1 MAARGA
7 ESKAKIIEK
16 ILTTFEDSFQ
26 YDKEVRIPMYE
37 NGELIQIKLTLT
49 AAKTNVENETKSSFH
64 AAIDN
69 KGDNKEENIISSLV
83 EPTDEE
89 KRTLEDLMSK
99 LGLEL

>member
-16 ILTTFEDSFQ
+16 ILTTFENSFQ

-49 AAKTNVENETKSSFH
+49 AAKTNVENEIK
-64 AAIDN
+64 
-69 KGDNKEENIISSLV
+69 SLV
-83 EPTDEE
+83 ASTYPTGI
-89 KRTLEDLMSK
+89 L
-99 LGLEL
+99 

>member
-16 ILTTFEDSFQ
+16 ILATFENSFQ

-49 AAKTNVENETKSSFH
+49 AAKTNVENEIKSSFP
-64 AAIDN
+64 IT
-69 KGDNKEENIISSLV
+69 GDNKNDSNKENITSSPA
-83 EPTDEE
+83 EPTEEE
-89 KRTLEDLMSK
+89 KQTLEDLMSK

>member
-16 ILTTFEDSFQ
+16 ILTTFENSFQ

-49 AAKTNVENETKSSFH
+49 AAKTNVENEMKSSFP
-64 AAIDN
+64 IV
-69 KGDNKEENIISSLV
+69 GDNKNDSNEKNITSSPA
-83 EPTDEE
+83 EPTEEE
-89 KRTLEDLMSK
+89 KQTLEDLMSK

>member
-16 ILTTFEDSFQ
+16 ILATFENSFQ

-49 AAKTNVENETKSSFH
+49 AAKTNVENETKSSFP
-64 AAIDN
+64 AATDN
-69 KGDNKEENIISSLV
+69 KRENIVPPIA

-89 KRTLEDLMSK
+89 KQTLEDLISK

>member
-16 ILTTFEDSFQ
+16 ILATFEDSFQ

-49 AAKTNVENETKSSFH
+49 AAKTNIENKPKSSFPM
-64 AAIDN
+64 AVDN
-69 KGDNKEENIISSLV
+69 KNGSNEENITSSLT
-83 EPTDEE
+83 EPTEEE
-89 KRTLEDLMSK
+89 KQTLEDLMSK

>member
-16 ILTTFEDSFQ
+16 ILTTFENSFQ

-49 AAKTNVENETKSSFH
+49 AAKTNVENEMKSSFPI
-64 AAIDN
+64 A
-69 KGDNKEENIISSLV
+69 GDNKNDSNEKNITSSPA
-83 EPTDEE
+83 EPTEEE
-89 KRTLEDLMSK
+89 KQTLEDLMSK

>member
-16 ILTTFEDSFQ
+16 ILTTFENSFQ

-49 AAKTNVENETKSSFH
+49 AAKTNVENEIKSSFP
-64 AAIDN
+64 IT
-69 KGDNKEENIISSLV
+69 GDNKNDSNEENITSSPA
-83 EPTDEE
+83 EPTEEE
-89 KRTLEDLMSK
+89 KQTLEDLMSK

>member
-16 ILTTFEDSFQ
+16 ILATFEDSFQ

-49 AAKTNVENETKSSFH
+49 AAKTNIENKTKSSFPM
-64 AAIDN
+64 AVDN
-69 KGDNKEENIISSLV
+69 KNGSNGENIPPSLT
-83 EPTDEE
+83 EPTEEE
-89 KRTLEDLMSK
+89 KQTLEDLMSK